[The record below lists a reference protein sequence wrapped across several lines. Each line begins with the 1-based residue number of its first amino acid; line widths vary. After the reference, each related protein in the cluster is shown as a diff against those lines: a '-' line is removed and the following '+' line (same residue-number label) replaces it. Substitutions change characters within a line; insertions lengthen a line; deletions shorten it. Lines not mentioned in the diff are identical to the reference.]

1 VDLTL
6 FPSDALNGESID
18 SRNKVM
24 DILQPLTFAWFRVRP
39 FRSLSPLPFSQPI
52 TTTSQYSFMEQG
64 FDPYVFVNG
73 GSSSSC
79 LSSPTHSPIH
89 PSPMTVPI
97 DYMGHAFCLR
107 LPAIALSA
115 SLPYFARL
123 DAFPLDPPSY
133 RAPSREQSQSQI
145 DGPTVEEIDL
155 YNSFRT
161 RTVPRGPG
169 CPDSP
174 STCHDWDWL
183 RAVAGD
189 PFMSDSFRR
198 YTPGILTGKWRGTE
212 MVRLLRVL
220 CHCVSDA
227 DGTGSVQQRLYA
239 FHDWGSRTF

>member
-1 VDLTL
+1 VWVDLTL
-6 FPSDALNGESID
+6 FPTDALNGESND
-18 SRNKVM
+18 SRNKVI
-24 DILQPLTFAWFRVRP
+24 DILLPLTFAWFRVRP
-39 FRSLSPLPFSQPI
+39 LSFLVTSSLFPTDHIPP
-52 TTTSQYSFMEQG
+52 TSQYSFIEQG

-79 LSSPTHSPIH
+79 LPSPTHSPVH
-89 PSPMTVPI
+89 PSPVTIPI

-115 SLPYFARL
+115 SLAYFARL
-123 DAFPLDPPSY
+123 DAFPLVPPPY

-145 DGPTVEEIDL
+145 DGWTVEDIEL
-155 YNSFRT
+155 YNSSFRT
-161 RTVPRGPG
+161 LTIPRGPG

-189 PFMSDSFRR
+189 PFMSDSVRR

-212 MVRLLRVL
+212 LVRLLRVL
-220 CHCVSDA
+220 WHYVF
-227 DGTGSVQQRLYA
+227 L
-239 FHDWGSRTF
+239 FF